1 MPPLRI
7 DRVLTEAQFAE
18 FVELPLRLHPRDR
31 YVPLL
36 QPQLHD
42 WWTGKHPQ
50 ARFGPVGFYLARSAD
65 GRAVGR
71 ICLHHNPNFDDK
83 VEAETQLF
91 GLCEFD
97 DADALQAMLTYA
109 EREARAAARTQVLGP
124 VALLPNQTGGVI
136 TSGFE
141 ERGFMDSPWNPER
154 YPAAYESLGCD
165 RVFEGATWICE
176 GFSGL
181 DPDTTFRF
189 DSTRLGE
196 ERLEVR
202 RATRWRLGRD
212 LESMRG
218 VLNAAFAALPYYTPI
233 TAADLGA
240 QTEGLA
246 FLLDESLF
254 LTLTAAGETV
264 AFVLVVPDVSEFV
277 MARGGRLGVR
287 DQLELFATKR
297 EYRRDAILII
307 KGTRPDAQG
316 RGYLTLLSRGLMRAL
331 QRGGYERLRST
342 FVEDSNAGS
351 AAQYERMGG
360 RQLHRTT
367 FYRRGIQ

>member
-1 MPPLRI
+1 MPPPRI
-7 DRVLTEAQFAE
+7 ERVLTDEQFAA
-18 FVELPLRLHPRDR
+18 FVALPLRLHSRER
-31 YVPLL
+31 YVPIL
-36 QPQLHD
+36 QPQLRA
-42 WWTGKHPQ
+42 WWRGMHPQ
-50 ARFGPVGFYLARSAD
+50 GRFGPVGFYLTRAAD
-65 GRAVGR
+65 GRPTGR

-83 VEAETQLF
+83 VGADTQLF
-91 GLCEFD
+91 GLCEF
-97 DADALQAMLTYA
+97 ADAQTLDTLLTYA
-109 EREARAAARTQVLGP
+109 ADTGRSAARTQLVGP

-136 TSGFE
+136 TSGFD
-141 ERGFMDSPWNPER
+141 ERGFVDSPWNPER
-154 YPAAYESLGCD
+154 YPAAYESLGCE

-176 GFSGL
+176 DLPGL

-189 DSTRLGE
+189 DSTRLTT

-202 RATRWRLGRD
+202 RANRWRLRRD

-233 TAADLGA
+233 TADDLAA

-254 LTLTAAGETV
+254 LQLTAAGEPV

-287 DQLELFATKR
+287 DMVELLATKGR
-297 EYRRDAILII
+297 YQRDAILVI

-316 RGYLTLLSRGLMRAL
+316 RGYLTLLSRGLLRAL
-331 QRGGYERLRST
+331 QRGGYQRLRST
-342 FVEDSNAGS
+342 FVEDANAGS

-360 RQLHRTT
+360 RPLHRTT
-367 FYRRGIQ
+367 FYRKDIR